1 MNGILLINKPKNYT
15 SRDIVNIVNKKFN
28 TKKVGHT
35 GTLDPLAT
43 GLLVLCLGN
52 HLKIAE
58 LLTTDTKEYI
68 AKITLGIETDTL
80 DITGNILKEEYYN
93 DYSIDTIKE
102 ALNSFIGT
110 IEQQVPA
117 YSAIKVK
124 GKKLYEYTRENIKI
138 ELPTRTVEIYNLEL
152 LDIPSIVDNHL
163 EFTIK
168 CKVSKGTYIR
178 SLVRDIGKK
187 LNTVATMKELTR
199 IKQGDISLDSAYT
212 LEDIDN
218 NNYKLLNMKDV
229 LDIPKIT
236 IDKELESKIKN
247 GQILPKF
254 FKEDKILIL
263 DSKNNPLGIYKTY
276 EKDTTKCKPWKM
288 F

>member
-1 MNGILLINKPKNYT
+1 MNGILVVNKPKDYT
-15 SRDIVNIVNKKFN
+15 SRDIVNIVGKKFN

-43 GLLVLCLGN
+43 GVLVLCIGN

-58 LLTTDTKEYI
+58 LLTSTTKEYI
-68 AKITLGIETDTL
+68 AKIILGIETDTL
-80 DITGNILKEEYYN
+80 DITGKILKEEYN
-93 DYSIDTIKE
+93 NNYSVKTIKE
-102 ALNSFIGT
+102 VLTTFKGK

-117 YSAIKVK
+117 YSAIKVN
-124 GKKLYEYTRENIKI
+124 GKKLYEYARNNIPV
-138 ELPTRTVEIYNLEL
+138 ELPTKTVEIHNIEL
-152 LDIPSIVDNHL
+152 IDIPNIVENHL

-168 CKVSKGTYIR
+168 CTVSKGTYIR

-199 IKQGDISLDSAYT
+199 TKQGNFSLDNAYT

-218 NNYKLLNMKDV
+218 NNYKLFNMKDI
-229 LDIPKIT
+229 LDIPTIT
-236 IDKELESKIKN
+236 VDNELGLKIKN
-247 GQILPKF
+247 GSILPRF
-254 FKEDKILIL
+254 FDENKILIL
-263 DSKNNPLGIYKTY
+263 DSNNNPISIYEIY
-276 EKDTTKCKPWKM
+276 SKDNTKCKPWKM